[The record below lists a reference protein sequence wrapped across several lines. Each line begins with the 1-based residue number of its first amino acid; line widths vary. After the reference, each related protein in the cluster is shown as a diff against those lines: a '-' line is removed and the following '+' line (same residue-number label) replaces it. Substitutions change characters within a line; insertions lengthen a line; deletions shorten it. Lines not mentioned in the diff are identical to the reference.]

1 MTARARLP
9 RLKRKYEVDES
20 YWLVKR
26 WRSFW
31 RRVPPFLR
39 RMALTFKWRRIP
51 KTWELSFIDRMTE
64 LKKSGLT
71 FDEVLRSALPQLFG
85 DDGSH
90 VLRTWVGKKGRSDPE
105 RFTRTASKMFGASA
119 REVLGR
125 IDSLT
130 DVESLLKEKAPRE
143 PPYKSLLEAIQRTD
157 KASAVAGPDNSR
169 ELP

>member
-9 RLKRKYEVDES
+9 GFRRKYEVDES
-20 YWLVKR
+20 YWLVKG

-39 RMALTFKWRRIP
+39 RVALTLKWRRIP
-51 KTWELSFIDRMTE
+51 KVWELSFIDRMRGLE
-64 LKKSGLT
+64 KDGLT
-71 FDEVLRSALPQLFG
+71 FDEILRSALPQLFG

-105 RFTRTASKMFGASA
+105 RFTRTISKMFGPSA
-119 REVLGR
+119 RSVLGG

-130 DVESLLKEKAPRE
+130 DEESLLNQKAPQE
-143 PPYKSLLEAIQRTD
+143 PPYKSLLEAIKKSD
-157 KASAVAGPDNSR
+157 EAMAVAHPPEPKEGP
-169 ELP
+169 